1 MSFKKEEA
9 MAAEVLVDQVG
20 AREEVGSRGLGLDD
34 LAGRSEDALESLYR
48 AGSVPA
54 DFFERAGR
62 PKGRMLA
69 VRRLDRGAPF
79 DVLRSFAASQRFPWG
94 GKSFFRVGR
103 EHGRGINRVRLGP
116 ARFEWYPFDTR
127 VEPSLVDGRPT
138 VLLDYDKPE
147 NPFFIRRIRDE
158 IRELEPGLFL
168 GPAMW
173 RDDRGGAAHV
183 LWFALDFRDP
193 ELG

>member
-1 MSFKKEEA
+1 MVA
-9 MAAEVLVDQVG
+9 QVFVGGLG
-20 AREEVGSRGLGLDD
+20 ARDEVAPRTLGLDD
-34 LAGRSEDALESLYR
+34 LAGRSEDELESLYR

-54 DFFERAGR
+54 DFFERQGR

-79 DVLRSFAASQRFPWG
+79 DLLRRFAGSLRFPWG
-94 GKSFFRVGR
+94 GKSFFRVA
-103 EHGRGINRVRLGP
+103 HDQGRGINRVRLGP

-127 VEPSLVDGRPT
+127 LDASLVDGRAT

-173 RDDRGGAAHV
+173 KDDRGGAAHV

-193 ELG
+193 EPS

>member
-1 MSFKKEEA
+1 MVA
-9 MAAEVLVDQVG
+9 QVFVGGLG
-20 AREEVGSRGLGLDD
+20 AREEVAPRTLGLDD
-34 LAGRSEDALESLYR
+34 LAGRTEDELESLYR

-54 DFFERAGR
+54 DFFERQGR

-79 DVLRSFAASQRFPWG
+79 DLLRSFAGSLRFPWG
-94 GKSFFRVGR
+94 GKSFFRVA
-103 EHGRGINRVRLGP
+103 HDQGRGINRVRLGP

-127 VEPSLVDGRPT
+127 VETSLVDGRPT

-173 RDDRGGAAHV
+173 KDDRGGAAHV

-193 ELG
+193 EPS